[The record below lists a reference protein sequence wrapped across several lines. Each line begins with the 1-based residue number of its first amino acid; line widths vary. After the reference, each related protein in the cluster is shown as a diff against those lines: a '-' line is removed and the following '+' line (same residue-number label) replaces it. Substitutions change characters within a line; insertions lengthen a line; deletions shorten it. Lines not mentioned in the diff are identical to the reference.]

1 MNYDK
6 FTELRL
12 KRNVPLLEIADCVGL
27 SRQWLV
33 KCVKNDTLNV
43 SQIKK
48 ICALLRCKSD
58 FFFE

>member
-12 KRNVPLLEIADCVGL
+12 KRNVPMEELADCAGIT
-27 SRQWLV
+27 RQWLV
-33 KCVKNDTLNV
+33 QCIKNDTLKV

>member
-6 FTELRL
+6 FTELR
-12 KRNVPLLEIADCVGL
+12 KMRNVPLNEIADCVGL

-48 ICALLRCKSD
+48 ICVLLRCKSD